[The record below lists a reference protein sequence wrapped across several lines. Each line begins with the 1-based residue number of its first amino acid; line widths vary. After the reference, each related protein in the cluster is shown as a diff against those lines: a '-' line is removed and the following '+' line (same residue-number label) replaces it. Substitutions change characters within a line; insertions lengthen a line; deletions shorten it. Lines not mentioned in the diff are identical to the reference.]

1 VALASWTQEQILAQL
16 DTGYHWS
23 GSTITYAFPTTSSG
37 IYGSSE
43 LSGFQGLNATQQAA
57 ATLALQTWDDLIAPD
72 FLKVSSG
79 ASNIEYGTSTT
90 GIGYAHAYLPT
101 TGSVWFN
108 RAYADLMA
116 PQVGAHSF
124 LTYIHE
130 TGHALGLDHMGDY
143 NGSGTWTPSS
153 YQDSGVYSVMSYFGP
168 NWGSGS
174 SSGVGLVAWADWIGA
189 DGRLYSPQTP
199 MLNDIMALQAMYG
212 AETTTR
218 TGNTTYGFN
227 STDFGT
233 LSAIYNFAVNLHP
246 ILTIYD
252 SEGTDTLDLSGW
264 STSSTIDL
272 APGAYSSCNSMTNN
286 IAIAYT
292 CSIENAVGGAGADTI
307 SGNTLNNSLDGGMGN
322 DSLSGGGGDDVLV
335 AGSGND
341 LLYGGTGNDTVVFS
355 GAFSEYSFSYIV
367 SQGFTF
373 VGSATGSDIVKDVE
387 TFVFSNVTKTAGELS
402 DGAGVA
408 LDPVTVSIAASAPSV
423 LEGNSGSTA
432 YVFNVSLSAAGSTT
446 QTVNWRV
453 AGSGASAAT
462 AADFTGVTTGSV
474 TFQAGE
480 TTKAIQVLIAGDTQ
494 VETDEGLTVSL
505 TSPSSGLILGTSS
518 ATGTIRND
526 DIVVVPDD
534 YTMTTATRGLVT
546 VGGSAV
552 SGVIETASDGDLFKV
567 SLTAGYTY
575 VFNLKRVGGAL
586 DPYLELYGST
596 LTAITQ
602 NDDASASITDSQ
614 IIYTATVSGTHYLAA
629 KGDALSTGSYS
640 ISAIPCTGLTL
651 NGDDSANTLNGSSGI
666 DRLYGLGGNDTL
678 NAGLGNDLLDGGA
691 GADQM
696 LGGSGNDVYLVDDSG
711 DVVTESSTTGGTDLV
726 RASASW
732 AMSANVEN
740 LQLEGTADLMGTG
753 NTLANSITGNSGNN
767 VLNGQAGIDTMNG
780 GEGSDIY
787 LIGAASEHAAAEIS
801 DSGSTG
807 VDEVRF
813 AATSAGTLKLFAGDR
828 GIEQVV
834 LGTGTAAVATTTG
847 TTALNVDASALTKAI
862 TLVGNDGANIL
873 TGTAYADRIKGG
885 GGVDVLNGL
894 AGVDSMDG
902 GEGSD
907 IYLIGLASEH
917 LAAEI
922 SDSGSAGVDEVR
934 FAATSAAT
942 LKLYAGD
949 SGVERVVLGTGTG
962 AAATTTGTA
971 ALNVDASA
979 LANGVAMVGN
989 AGANVLTGTAYADQ
1003 IDGGSGDDIL
1013 SGGDGVD
1020 SMNGGAG
1027 SDLYLI
1033 ALASEHVSTE
1043 INDTGGSGV
1052 DELRFTASSASTL
1065 TLFANDKGIER
1076 VVLGTGTGAV
1086 ATTTGTAA
1094 LNVNAAAVAKAITL
1108 LGNAGANVL
1117 TGSAYADRIE
1127 AGGGADLLI
1136 GGVGTDIMNGGE
1148 GSDLYLI
1155 ALTSDHLAAEIAD
1168 TGSAGVDEVRFTATS
1183 AGTLKLYAGDTG
1195 LERVVLGTGSDAL
1208 ADTTGTAALNVDA
1221 SAVLKGITLVGN
1233 AGANI
1238 LTGTTYGDRIEGG
1251 DGADLL
1257 KGLAGTDSMNGGEGS
1272 DLYLIARASEHT
1284 AAEFADTGS
1293 TGIDEVRFADTTAGT
1308 LKLYAGDSGIERVVL
1323 GTGTGAVATTT
1334 GTVALNVDALAVGN
1348 AITLVGNAGAN
1359 LLTGT
1364 AYADQIDGGNGADRI
1379 VGGSGNDTLNGGQ
1392 GNDSLT
1398 GGDGADAFVFNTAPN
1413 AASNKDT
1420 LIDFQAGTDH
1430 IDFSLLL
1437 FPALGGSTGDLGVE
1451 QFWAAAGA
1459 IKGHD
1464 ADDRIVYNTTSGSLY
1479 YDADGSGSGA
1489 AVEIALVGISTH
1501 PTLDHGDFHLIA

>member
-23 GSTITYAFPTTSSG
+23 GGTITYAFPTSSSG
-37 IYGSSE
+37 IYGSAE
-43 LSGFQGLNATQQAA
+43 LAGFQGLNATQQAA

-72 FLKVSSG
+72 FLEVSSG
-79 ASNIEYGTSTT
+79 SSNIEYGTSTT

-108 RAYADLMA
+108 RAYSDLMA

-174 SSGVGLVAWADWIGA
+174 TSGVGLVAWADWVGA

-199 MLNDIMALQAMYG
+199 MLSDVMALQAMYG

-218 TGNTTYGFN
+218 TGDTTYGFG
-227 STDFGT
+227 STDFGA

-252 SEGTDTLDLSGW
+252 SAGTDTLDLSGW

-292 CSIENAVGGAGADTI
+292 CAIENAISGAGADTI
-307 SGNTLNNSLDGGMGN
+307 SGNAWSNSLDGGMGN
-322 DSLSGGGGDDVLV
+322 DSLSGGDGDDVLV
-335 AGSGND
+335 AGAGND
-341 LLYGGTGNDTVVFS
+341 LIDGGTGNDTVVFS
-355 GAFSEYSFSYIV
+355 GAFSDYSFSYSV

-373 VGSATGSDIVKDVE
+373 VGSATGSDIVKGIE
-387 TFVFSNVTKTAGELS
+387 TFVFSNVTKTASELS
-402 DGAGVA
+402 DGAEAA

-423 LEGNSGSTA
+423 LEGHSGSTA
-432 YVFNVSLSAAGSTT
+432 YVFNVSLSAASSTA
-446 QTVNWRV
+446 QTVSWRV
-453 AGSGASAAT
+453 SGSGVSAAT
-462 AADFTGVTTGSV
+462 AADFAGATTGSV

-480 TTKAIQVLIAGDTQ
+480 TTKTIPVLIAGDRL
-494 VETDEGLTVSL
+494 VESDEGLTVSL
-505 TSPSSGLILGTSS
+505 NSPSSGLVLGTSS
-518 ATGTIRND
+518 ATGIIRND
-526 DIVVVPDD
+526 DVVVVPDD
-534 YTMTTATRGLVT
+534 YTMTTATRGVVT

-552 SGVIETASDGDLFKV
+552 AGVIETASDGDLFKV

-586 DPYLELYGST
+586 DPYLELYSSS
-596 LTAITQ
+596 LTAIAQ
-602 NDDASASITDSQ
+602 NDDANASTTDSQ
-614 IIYTATVSGTHYLAA
+614 IIYTATASGNHYLAA
-629 KGDALSTGSYS
+629 KGDDLSTGKYL

-651 NGDDSANTLNGSSGI
+651 NGDDDANTLNGTSGI

-678 NAGLGNDLLDGGA
+678 SGGLGNDLLDGGS

-696 LGGSGNDVYLVDDSG
+696 LGGSGDDVYLVDDSG
-711 DVVTESSTTGGTDLV
+711 DVVTEVSATGGNDLV
-726 RASASW
+726 RASVSW
-732 AMSANVEN
+732 TLMANVEN
-740 LQLEGTADLMGTG
+740 LQLDGVADIIGTG
-753 NTLANSITGNSGNN
+753 NTLANRITGNSGNN

-787 LIGAASEHAAAEIS
+787 LIGLASEHPVAEIV

-813 AATSAGTLKLFAGDR
+813 AATSAGTLKLYAGDR

-834 LGTGTAAVATTTG
+834 LGTGTDAVADTTG

-862 TLVGNDGANIL
+862 VLVGNDGANLLI
-873 TGTAYADRIKGG
+873 GTAYADQIGG
-885 GGVDVLNGL
+885 GGGADLVNGQGSVDR
-894 AGVDSMDG
+894 MDG

-917 LAAEI
+917 LSAEI
-922 SDSGSAGVDEVR
+922 SDTGSMGVDEVR
-934 FAATSAAT
+934 FAAISAAT
-942 LKLYAGD
+942 LKLYVGD
-949 SGVERVVLGTGTG
+949 SGIERVVLGTGTG

-979 LANGVAMVGN
+979 LANGIAMVGN
-989 AGANVLTGTAYADQ
+989 AGANILTGTAYADQ
-1003 IDGGSGDDIL
+1003 IEGGSGDDIL
-1013 SGGDGVD
+1013 NGQDGVD

-1027 SDLYLI
+1027 SDVYLI
-1033 ALASEHVSTE
+1033 ALASEHVSAE

-1052 DELRFTASSASTL
+1052 DEVRFAATSASTL
-1065 TLFANDKGIER
+1065 TLFANDKGLER

-1094 LNVNAAAVAKAITL
+1094 LNVDASAMAKAIAL
-1108 LGNAGANVL
+1108 VGNAGANVL
-1117 TGSAYADRIE
+1117 TGTAYADRIE
-1127 AGGGADLLI
+1127 GGGGADLLI
-1136 GGVGTDIMNGGE
+1136 GGVGNDSMNGGA

-1155 ALTSDHLAAEIAD
+1155 ALASDHLAAEIAD
-1168 TGSAGVDEVRFTATS
+1168 TGNAGVDELRFTATS
-1183 AGTLKLYAGDTG
+1183 VGTLKLYAGDMG
-1195 LERVVLGTGSDAL
+1195 LERVVLGTGTEAV
-1208 ADTTGTAALNVDA
+1208 ADTTGTAALNIDA
-1221 SAVLKGITLVGN
+1221 SAAVKGITLVGN

-1238 LTGTTYGDRIEGG
+1238 LTGTAYGDRIEGG
-1251 DGADLL
+1251 DDADLL
-1257 KGLAGTDSMNGGEGS
+1257 KGLAGTDSMDGGEGS
-1272 DLYLIARASEHT
+1272 DLYLISLASEHV

-1308 LKLYAGDSGIERVVL
+1308 LKLYAGDRGIERVVL
-1323 GTGTGAVATTT
+1323 GTGTGEVATST
-1334 GTVALNVDALAVGN
+1334 GTVALNIDALAVGN
-1348 AITLVGNAGAN
+1348 AITLIGNAGAN

-1364 AYADQIDGGNGADRI
+1364 AYADQIDGGSGADRI
-1379 VGGSGNDTLNGGQ
+1379 IGGSGNDTLIGGQ
-1392 GNDSLT
+1392 GNDTLT

-1413 AASNKDT
+1413 ASSNKDA
-1420 LIDFQAGTDH
+1420 LIDFQAGSDH
-1430 IDFSLLL
+1430 IDLSLLL
-1437 FPALGGSTGDLGVE
+1437 FTALGGSAGDLSEE

-1459 IKGHD
+1459 VRGHD
-1464 ADDRIVYNTTSGSLY
+1464 ADDRMVYNTTSGSLY